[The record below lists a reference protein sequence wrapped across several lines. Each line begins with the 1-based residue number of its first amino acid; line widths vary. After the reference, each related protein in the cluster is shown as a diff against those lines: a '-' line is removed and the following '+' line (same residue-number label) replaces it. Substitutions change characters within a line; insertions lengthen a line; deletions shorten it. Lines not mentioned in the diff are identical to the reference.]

1 MKQTAAA
8 EQAYEMVAG
17 LEVHVELKTRT
28 KMFCGCPNAFD
39 APPNTNVCPVCLGLP
54 GALPA
59 LNREAVVYAVR
70 AGLALHCEIARDSA
84 FARKHYF
91 YPDLPKAYQISQHEQ
106 PLCTGGWLDIRTE
119 AGEKRIRI
127 ARLHME
133 EDAGKLLH
141 GGEDTRIDL
150 NRCGVP
156 LVEIVTEP
164 DFRTA
169 AEARAFLHGPRAVLL
184 CIGVSDCRMNE
195 GSMRC
200 DVNLSVRPAGRSALG
215 VRTEMKNINSI
226 AFAGKAMDSEFRR
239 QAALLRA
246 GGAVRRQTRR
256 FDPASGQTVLM
267 REKES
272 EDDYRFFPEPDLPP
286 LRLERADIEAIRAG
300 MPELPEEKKR
310 RYVRTLGLTESDA
323 DILSAQPALGA
334 AFDLAR
340 TRCREPA
347 RLANLLVQEVSRFAD
362 EEAQPFSPEDL
373 AALSD
378 LLSGETLHMGSA
390 RRVLEHMQKTGASP
404 AEAVDALELSL
415 LSDRAALD
423 AVVRGIVRDNEAL
436 AQRYRSGK
444 ARAFQA
450 IMGKIMQAT
459 KGRAHPA
466 IAARLL
472 EEVLREPDGP

>member
-169 AEARAFLHGPRAVLL
+169 AEARAFLHGLRAVLL

-239 QAALLRA
+239 QAPCCA
-246 GGAVRRQTRR
+246 
-256 FDPASGQTVLM
+256 
-267 REKES
+267 
-272 EDDYRFFPEPDLPP
+272 
-286 LRLERADIEAIRAG
+286 
-300 MPELPEEKKR
+300 
-310 RYVRTLGLTESDA
+310 
-323 DILSAQPALGA
+323 
-334 AFDLAR
+334 
-340 TRCREPA
+340 
-347 RLANLLVQEVSRFAD
+347 
-362 EEAQPFSPEDL
+362 
-373 AALSD
+373 
-378 LLSGETLHMGSA
+378 
-390 RRVLEHMQKTGASP
+390 
-404 AEAVDALELSL
+404 
-415 LSDRAALD
+415 RAARYGGR
-423 AVVRGIVRDNEAL
+423 RGAL
-436 AQRYRSGK
+436 TR
-444 ARAFQA
+444 
-450 IMGKIMQAT
+450 
-459 KGRAHPA
+459 PA
-466 IAARLL
+466 DR
-472 EEVLREPDGP
+472 RC